1 VLQFED
7 VLKLCRGKIQLRIDN
22 KIKGKDSV
30 LFTKLVDLLKAYGLQ
45 RQALMIG
52 TDESTPF
59 FTGKI
64 KLSCTR
70 AQLERNMQKPG
81 YAPGNYYLFGT
92 PEEMSASD
100 IR

>member
-1 VLQFED
+1 
-7 VLKLCRGKIQLRIDN
+7 
-22 KIKGKDSV
+22 
-30 LFTKLVDLLKAYGLQ
+30 LQ
-45 RQALMIG
+45 RGALMIG
-52 TDESTPF
+52 TAESTPF

-70 AQLERNMQKPG
+70 VQLERNMEKPG
-81 YAPGNYYLFGT
+81 YAAENYYLFGT